1 MSILDFPI
9 LLRLCDL
16 LEIAGVLVGEL
27 LTGSLCW
34 DPGALLVTV
43 FGVTLASSQMTVSA
57 LWDLSRVSVDLVRSP
72 TDTAL
77 SSGPG
82 G

>member
-1 MSILDFPI
+1 MSILDLPI

-16 LEIAGVLVGEL
+16 LEMAGVLVGEL
-27 LTGSLCW
+27 LIVSLRW
-34 DPGALLVTV
+34 GPGALLVTML
-43 FGVTLASSQMTVSA
+43 GVTLVSSQMTVSA

-77 SSGPG
+77 SSGSG

>member
-1 MSILDFPI
+1 M
-9 LLRLCDL
+9 
-16 LEIAGVLVGEL
+16 AGVLVGEL
-27 LTGSLCW
+27 LLVSLRW
-34 DPGALLVTV
+34 GPGALLVTML
-43 FGVTLASSQMTVSA
+43 GVTLVSSQMTVSA

-77 SSGPG
+77 SSGSG

>member
-1 MSILDFPI
+1 MSILDLPI

-16 LEIAGVLVGEL
+16 LEMAGVLVGEL
-27 LTGSLCW
+27 LLASLRWC
-34 DPGALLVTV
+34 PGALLVTML
-43 FGVTLASSQMTVSA
+43 GVTLVSSQMTVSA

-72 TDTAL
+72 TDIAL
-77 SSGPG
+77 SSGSG

>member
-1 MSILDFPI
+1 MSILYFPI

-16 LEIAGVLVGEL
+16 LEMAGVLVGEL
-27 LTGSLCW
+27 LLVSLRW
-34 DPGALLVTV
+34 GPGALLVTML
-43 FGVTLASSQMTVSA
+43 GVTLVSSQMTVSA

-77 SSGPG
+77 SSCSG

>member
-27 LTGSLCW
+27 LAGSLCW

-43 FGVTLASSQMTVSA
+43 LGVTLASSQMTVSA

>member
-1 MSILDFPI
+1 MSILDLPI

-27 LTGSLCW
+27 LAGSLCW

-43 FGVTLASSQMTVSA
+43 LGVTLASSQMTVSA